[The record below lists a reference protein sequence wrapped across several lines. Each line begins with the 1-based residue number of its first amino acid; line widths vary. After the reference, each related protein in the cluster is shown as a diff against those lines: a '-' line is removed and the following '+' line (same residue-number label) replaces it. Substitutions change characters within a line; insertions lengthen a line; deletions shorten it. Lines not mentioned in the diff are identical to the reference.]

1 MQIIPLAF
9 FLVMVEFAVGS
20 VLSLFVLDL
29 RNDSSRDFFRLQALI
44 NFLLT
49 LLAWAT
55 QNGFATPHQLHLDG
69 FNLDDRWLNWQPA
82 LLGWFLWLQIPSM
95 ISLSVKQWRPAQ
107 LLFGSVTAALGVGVL
122 LVDGMGLRPIA
133 TAHLGGFFTVA
144 TFMLGALA
152 VGGVTTAMLL
162 GHWYLNTPT
171 ASGKPLEFATWLTIS
186 GIALQIGCGLL
197 IGPATYVAPKVT
209 ATNVLPVSTS
219 VLHHAVTTASQPL
232 VYPILTTTP
241 TTSPNTSTTPTTP
254 LPVPHGVSFPTWVLI
269 LLQYVLGLGVPLG
282 LSVIALRLERER
294 SFQSA
299 TGMLYIAVVFTFFG
313 EILSSGLFLRPLV
326 G

>member
-9 FLVMVEFAVGS
+9 FLVMVEFAAGS
-20 VLSLFVLDL
+20 VISIFALDV
-29 RNDSSRDFFRLQALI
+29 RNDSSIGFFRTQAFI
-44 NFLLT
+44 NFLLS

-55 QNGFATPHQLHLDG
+55 QNGFATPYQLQLDG
-69 FNLDDRWLNWQPA
+69 FNLDYGWLRAQPA
-82 LLGWFLWLQIPSM
+82 LLGWFLWLQLPYLIA
-95 ISLSVKQWRPAQ
+95 LFTKARWAQ
-107 LLFGSVTAALGVGVL
+107 LFFGGLTAGLGVAVL

-144 TFMLGALA
+144 AFMLGALA

-171 ASGKPLEFATWLTIS
+171 ASGKPLEFATTLTIV
-186 GIALQIGCGLL
+186 GIVAQIACGLL
-197 IGPATYVAPKVT
+197 IGPATYTAPKV
-209 ATNVLPVSTS
+209 AS
-219 VLHHAVTTASQPL
+219 VPTHASASQVMSYAVPL
-232 VYPILTTTP
+232 VTTP
-241 TTSPNTSTTPTTP
+241 TATPTPSTSPP
-254 LPVPHGVSFPTWVLI
+254 LSVPHGVSFPTWALV

-282 LSVIALRLERER
+282 LGVVALRLERER

-313 EILSSGLFLRPLV
+313 EILSSSLFLRPLV
-326 G
+326 

>member
-55 QNGFATPHQLHLDG
+55 QNGFATPHQLHTDG
-69 FNLDDRWLNWQPA
+69 FFLDNGWLNWQPA
-82 LLGWFLWLQIPSM
+82 LLGWFLWLQIPYN
-95 ISLSVKQWRPAQ
+95 ISLAAKQWRPAQ
-107 LLFGSVTAALGVGVL
+107 LLFGSVTALLGVAVL

-133 TAHLGGFFTVA
+133 SAHLGGFFTVA
-144 TFMLGALA
+144 AFMLGALA

-171 ASGKPLEFATWLTIS
+171 ASGKPLEFATWLTIT
-186 GIALQIGCGLL
+186 GIAVQIGCGLL
-197 IGPATYVAPKVT
+197 IGPATYVAPKAVA
-209 ATNVLPVSTS
+209 ATSFPAQVS
-219 VLHHAVTTASQPL
+219 VLQHTVPAAAQPL
-232 VYPILTTTP
+232 HPTLTTTP
-241 TTSPNTSTTPTTP
+241 TLTPPTTTTTPP

-269 LLQYVLGLGVPLG
+269 VLQYVLGLGVPLG